1 MIFES
6 PYDNVFGD
14 LIEAFGVFA
23 VILAVLALFTFAGFL
38 LRGIGSAF
46 DSRGETFDEMP
57 LFLASLLAVLIVASL
72 TLLWSAFIGGRDTLR
87 FLILLIAAIAAF
99 GWLFRWAGQRLTN
112 NAPRFRD
119 MPYGVAFGYVLAAV
133 VLIWSVWFYFQPVVT
148 EQGTPRASVVFF
160 RWAIQGLLI
169 AAVLGTGFKELGKR
183 VGPGWSRKLFRTMPL
198 TASFGILV
206 IIAYAIVAIFA
217 PLIAPYG
224 QEQVLGAANVVPGG
238 NPALGGNPEFPLG
251 TDQIGRDILSRLI
264 YGAQNTVGI
273 AFATTLL
280 AFFIGASLGFLAATL
295 GGWLDQLV
303 SRAVDVLMAIPSL
316 IFALLLMTIASVWAP
331 RLGIPLTVFMVVI
344 IAVIDSTR
352 VYRLARAVGLNI
364 VVMDYIEAAKLR
376 GEGLTYLIF
385 KEILPNATAPLLAE
399 FGLRFCF
406 VFLTIA
412 ALSFL
417 GVGIQPPLA
426 DWGTMVR
433 DMAAF
438 INFAPFAPQAAITPL
453 LAAGAIALLTV
464 AVNFVVDWM
473 LHKSSGLK
481 E

>member
-1 MIFES
+1 MIWF
-6 PYDNVFGD
+6 VAALVGM
-14 LIEAFGVFA
+14 AA
-23 VILAVLALFTFAGFL
+23 VAWGFRFAGQ
-38 LRGIGSAF
+38 
-46 DSRGETFDEMP
+46 
-57 LFLASLLAVLIVASL
+57 AV
-72 TLLWSAFIGGRDTLR
+72 TG
-87 FLILLIAAIAAF
+87 
-99 GWLFRWAGQRLTN
+99 
-112 NAPRFRD
+112 NAPKFRD
-119 MPYGVAFGYVLAAV
+119 MPYGVAYGYVLGVAV
-133 VLIWSVWFYFQPVVT
+133 LAWLVWAYT
-148 EQGTPRASVVFF
+148 QGRSPDQAIANKFF
-160 RWAIQGLLI
+160 FLRIAIEGFIIFAI
-169 AAVLGTGFKELGKR
+169 AAWLFRLLGR
-183 VGPGWSRKLFRTMPL
+183 SVGTSGTKKLFRSMPL
-198 TASFGILV
+198 TASFGILT
-206 IIAYAIVAIFA
+206 ILIYAIFA
-217 PLIAPYG
+217 LFAGVIAPYG
-224 QEQVLGAANVVPGG
+224 QEQIIPGVAANVIPGG
-238 NPALGGNPEFPLG
+238 DPTLGGNPDFPLG

-273 AFATTLL
+273 AFATTVL
-280 AFFIGASLGFLAATL
+280 AFLLGGTFGFLAATL
-295 GGWLDQLV
+295 GGWLDQLL
-303 SRAVDVLMAIPSL
+303 SRTVDVLMAIPSL

-331 RLGIPLTVFMVVI
+331 ELGIPLTVFMVVI

-352 VYRLARAVGLNI
+352 VYRLARAVGQNI

-376 GEGLTYLIF
+376 GEGLGYLVF

-433 DMAAF
+433 DLGGFVNFAQFAPMAAT
-438 INFAPFAPQAAITPL
+438 APL

-473 LHKSSGLK
+473 LQKSSGLK

>member
-1 MIFES
+1 MIMWIAIS
-6 PYDNVFGD
+6 LVAMAGIAWVFR
-14 LIEAFGVFA
+14 
-23 VILAVLALFTFAGFL
+23 FAGQSVT
-38 LRGIGSAF
+38 G
-46 DSRGETFDEMP
+46 
-57 LFLASLLAVLIVASL
+57 
-72 TLLWSAFIGGRDTLR
+72 
-87 FLILLIAAIAAF
+87 
-99 GWLFRWAGQRLTN
+99 
-112 NAPRFRD
+112 NAPTFRD
-119 MPYGVAFGYVLAAV
+119 MPFGVAYGYVLGV
-133 VLIWSVWFYFQPVVT
+133 FVLLWLVWAYA
-148 EQGTPRASVVFF
+148 QGRSADVQVANKFF
-160 RWAIQGLLI
+160 FLRIAIEGLIIFAI
-169 AAVLGTGFKELGKR
+169 AAWLFRLLGR
-183 VGPGWSRKLFRTMPL
+183 NVGTAWSKKLFRGMPL
-198 TASFGILV
+198 TASFGILT
-206 IIAYAIVAIFA
+206 IIIYAIFA
-217 PLIAPYG
+217 IFAGVIAPYG
-224 QEQVLGAANVVPGG
+224 QEQIVPGVAANIIPGGDPAMGG
-238 NPALGGNPEFPLG
+238 NPDFPLG

-273 AFATTLL
+273 AFATTCL
-280 AFFIGASLGFLAATL
+280 AFFLGGTFGFLAATL
-295 GGWLDQLV
+295 GGWLDQIL

-331 RLGIPLTVFMVVI
+331 QLGIPLTLFMVVI

-352 VYRLARAVGLNI
+352 VYRLARAVGQNI

-376 GEGLTYLIF
+376 GEGLGYLIF

-412 ALSFL
+412 SLSFL

-433 DMAAF
+433 DLAGF
-438 INFAPFAPQAAITPL
+438 VNFAQFAPLAATAPL